1 MKRAGSLERADWLFF
16 RPKPFMVLL
25 VMQQMDIK
33 KKCNAWRNGE
43 FFFKTD
49 WSILSQMEGE
59 NYDPYESH
67 HLHKVEEKFI
77 EKYFKK

>member
-1 MKRAGSLERADWLFF
+1 MKGLGDKKAIKEACKLE
-16 RPKPFMVLL
+16 L
-25 VMQQMDIK
+25 VTPHDDPLEIK
-33 KKCNAWRNGE
+33 KKCTAWRKGE

-67 HLHKVEEKFI
+67 HLHNVEKRFI